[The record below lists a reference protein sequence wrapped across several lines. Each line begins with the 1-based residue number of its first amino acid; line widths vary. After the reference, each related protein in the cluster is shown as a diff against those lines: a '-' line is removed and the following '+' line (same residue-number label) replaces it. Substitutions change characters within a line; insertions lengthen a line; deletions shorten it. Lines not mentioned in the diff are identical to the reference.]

1 MIDIKN
7 LFISF
12 TKEYDALHNINFY
25 VSKGERVAIVGG
37 EQSGKTTLIRV
48 IAGLEKVQRGEVY
61 LKGININKVDY
72 KNDISVAYIPQ
83 TPVFLNN
90 KTVSD
95 NLKYTLKIRNY
106 DEPTINYKV
115 MSSMS
120 AFKISNLKNIK
131 INQLNKFQ
139 KIVVQ
144 LARASTRK
152 IELFLIDNIFDGFSF
167 DEQHLLRDYI
177 KMLIEQNPEATVLL
191 ACNDTKVLGDLKFKV
206 VNIKNGSIEKN

>member
-7 LFISF
+7 LYISY

-25 VSKGERVAIVGG
+25 EAKGEKVALVGG

-48 IAGLEKVQRGEVY
+48 IAGLEKVQKGEVY
-61 LKGININKVDY
+61 LKGININKIDFCS
-72 KNDISVAYIPQ
+72 DISLAYIPQ
-83 TPVFLNN
+83 IPVFLNN
-90 KTVSD
+90 KTVSE

-115 MSSMS
+115 MSSMTS
-120 AFKISNLKNIK
+120 FKIDNLKNIK
-131 INQLNKFQ
+131 INQLNRFQ

-152 IELFLIDNIFDGFSF
+152 IDLFLIDNIFDGFSL
-167 DEQHLLRDYI
+167 DEQQQLISCINMLL
-177 KMLIEQNPEATVLL
+177 EQNPEATVLL
-191 ACNDTKVLGDLKFKV
+191 ACSDSRIASSLKFKIV
-206 VNIKNGSIEKN
+206 TIKNGSIEKN

>member
-1 MIDIKN
+1 
-7 LFISF
+7 
-12 TKEYDALHNINFY
+12 
-25 VSKGERVAIVGG
+25 
-37 EQSGKTTLIRV
+37 
-48 IAGLEKVQRGEVY
+48 
-61 LKGININKVDY
+61 
-72 KNDISVAYIPQ
+72 
-83 TPVFLNN
+83 
-90 KTVSD
+90 
-95 NLKYTLKIRNY
+95 
-106 DEPTINYKV
+106 

-177 KMLIEQNPEATVLL
+177 KMLIEQNPESTVLL